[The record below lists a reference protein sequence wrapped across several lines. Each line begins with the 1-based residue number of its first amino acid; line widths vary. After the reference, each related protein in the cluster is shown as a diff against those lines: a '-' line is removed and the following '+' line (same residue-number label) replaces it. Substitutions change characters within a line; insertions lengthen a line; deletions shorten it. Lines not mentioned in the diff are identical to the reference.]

1 MTEPDAPVDARPVVR
16 RIGLMGGSFDPV
28 HVAHVA
34 LAETALAHL
43 QLDEVRWIPVGQA
56 WQKQRTL
63 VAGEHRIAMVQAA
76 TAHEPRFVVDPIEVQ
91 RAGPSYT
98 LDTVRAL
105 QQAHGTDDGVEWFLI
120 LGQDQYA
127 NLSTWRDWPELLA
140 RVTVAVACRGD
151 EPPRPS
157 AELAAH
163 PHRVVTLPLPPL
175 HVSSTEIRA
184 RLGRGDDPF
193 SLVPALVSL
202 PVARYIA
209 NHQLYASG
217 RTPLNG
223 HP

>member
-1 MTEPDAPVDARPVVR
+1 
-16 RIGLMGGSFDPV
+16 MGGSFDPV
-28 HVAHVA
+28 HIAHVA
-34 LAETALAHL
+34 LADTALAHL

-63 VAGEHRIAMVQAA
+63 VSGDHRIAMVQAA
-76 TAHEPRFVVDPIEVQ
+76 TAHEPRFVVDPIEV
-91 RAGPSYT
+91 RRPGPSYT

-105 QQAHGTDDGVEWFLI
+105 QQAQGTDVEWFLI
-120 LGQDQYA
+120 MGQDQYA
-127 NLSTWRDWPELLA
+127 NLTTWRDWPDLLA
-140 RVTVAVACRGD
+140 RVTLAVACRGHD
-151 EPPRPS
+151 QPRPS
-157 AELAAH
+157 PELAAH
-163 PHRVVTLPLPPL
+163 PHRVITLPLPAQ

-184 RLGRGDDPF
+184 CLGRGDDPL

-209 NHQLYASG
+209 NHQLYAPA

>member
-1 MTEPDAPVDARPVVR
+1 MTEPDAPADVRTAVR
-16 RIGLMGGSFDPV
+16 RVGLMGGSFDPV

-56 WQKQRTL
+56 WQKQRNL
-63 VAGEHRIAMVQAA
+63 ADGAHRIAMVQAA

-105 QQAHGTDDGVEWFLI
+105 QAAQGAEPDIAWFLI
-120 LGQDQYA
+120 MGQDQYA
-127 NLSTWRDWPELLA
+127 NLSTWRDWPELLG

-163 PHRVVTLPLPPL
+163 PHRVVTLPLPAL
-175 HVSSTEIRA
+175 HVSSTEIRT

>member
-1 MTEPDAPVDARPVVR
+1 
-16 RIGLMGGSFDPV
+16 MGGSFDPV
-28 HVAHVA
+28 HVAHLA

-63 VAGEHRIAMVQAA
+63 ADGAHRIAMVQAA

-105 QQAHGTDDGVEWFLI
+105 QAAQGAEPDTAWFLI
-120 LGQDQYA
+120 MGQDQYA

-157 AELAAH
+157 AELATH

-175 HVSSTEIRA
+175 HVSSTEIRT

-209 NHQLYASG
+209 NHQLYAFG
-217 RTPLNG
+217 PPPLNG

>member
-1 MTEPDAPVDARPVVR
+1 MAR

-34 LAETALAHL
+34 LAETALVHL

-63 VAGEHRIAMVQAA
+63 VAGAHRIAMVQAA
-76 TAHEPRFVVDPIEVQ
+76 TAGEPRFTVDPIEVQ
-91 RAGPSYT
+91 RPGPSYT

-105 QQAHGTDDGVEWFLI
+105 QQAQGADAEWFLI
-120 LGQDQYA
+120 MGQDQYA
-127 NLSTWRDWPELLA
+127 NLTTWRDWPELLA
-140 RVTVAVACRGD
+140 RVTVAVACRGHD
-151 EPPRPS
+151 QPRPS
-157 AELAAH
+157 PELAAH
-163 PHRVVTLPLPPL
+163 PHRVITLPLPAQ
-175 HVSSTEIRA
+175 HVSSTEIRT

-209 NHQLYASG
+209 NHQLYAPA

>member
-1 MTEPDAPVDARPVVR
+1 
-16 RIGLMGGSFDPV
+16 MGGSFDPV

-34 LAETALAHL
+34 LAQAALDHL
-43 QLDEVRWIPVGQA
+43 QLDELRWIPVGYA
-56 WQKQRTL
+56 WQKRRDMTS
-63 VAGEHRIAMVQAA
+63 GMHRLAMVRAA
-76 TAHEPRFVVDPIEVQ
+76 TAHEPRFTVDAIELS

-98 LDTVRAL
+98 VDTVRTL
-105 QQAHGTDDGVEWFLI
+105 QRAQGDDAEWFFVM
-120 LGQDQYA
+120 GQDQYA
-127 NLSTWRDWPELLA
+127 NLHTWHEWQELLSC
-140 RVTVAVACRGD
+140 VTLAVACRGD
-151 EPPRPS
+151 DVPHTSE
-157 AELAAH
+157 ALAGH

-184 RLGRGDDPF
+184 RLGRGDDPL

-209 NHQLYASG
+209 NHQLYAPA